1 MPAALHQSADIR
13 PSNLLVLNGNAF
25 FVDAYVSGV
34 LHVPDLS
41 MEGAMPSQLAL
52 VQGYWGDT
60 QGAVQTGLTDL
71 LSKIRI
77 WGIREST
84 GYANHKGCP
93 TWFVLG
99 QRLFY
104 TKEDFYGFQDDLCYN
119 GDAKCRGRAPGF
131 RLPTGKDDFNMA
143 LSAAAPW
150 VNFYGNTP
158 KSIDYPR
165 KTMYQLL
172 SDTARRYPQNIAYV
186 FMGKETDYTTF
197 LRRVDL
203 AAKAFVAMGIH
214 RGDRVTICM
223 PNSPQGLDCFY
234 ALNRIGAIPNMIHP
248 LSAPHEIAFYLNASH
263 SKAIVT
269 LDQFYYKVEQ
279 ILPDLHDTCRIIIA
293 KIRDELPGV
302 KKALFPLTK
311 TARSVQK
318 LPKTGYILWND
329 FLNVGRRSKKELPP
343 DEGKYDDC
351 GAILYSGGTTGTT
364 KGIMLSNLNFN
375 ALGLQTIAASGYTSV
390 AGMKM
395 LSIMPI
401 FHGFGLGIGIHTALI
416 GGATCI
422 LVPQFSVKLYAEI
435 LKKQKPNLIPG
446 VPTLF
451 EALLRADSLDGV
463 DLSFLKGIFSG
474 GDSLSPEL
482 KKKVDQFLKEHNCSE
497 QIREGYG
504 TTECVTASCLT
515 PKDYARSGS
524 IGVPFP
530 DTYYKIVKPGT
541 TEELPANTDGEICI
555 SGPTVMLGYMDNPEE
570 TAQTLRR
577 HLEGRI
583 WLHTGDLGRMDQD
596 GFVYFRQ
603 RIKRMIITSGYNV
616 YPSQLENII
625 DGHDKVLLSCV
636 IGVKDP
642 YRVQRVKAYVVPM
655 PGIEPTEELKE
666 EILAYCEKRIAKYAM
681 PREIEFRTELPKTL
695 VGKVAYRVLEE
706 EANSQMHPEGK

>member
-1 MPAALHQSADIR
+1 
-13 PSNLLVLNGNAF
+13 
-25 FVDAYVSGV
+25 
-34 LHVPDLS
+34 
-41 MEGAMPSQLAL
+41 
-52 VQGYWGDT
+52 
-60 QGAVQTGLTDL
+60 
-71 LSKIRI
+71 
-77 WGIREST
+77 
-84 GYANHKGCP
+84 
-93 TWFVLG
+93 
-99 QRLFY
+99 
-104 TKEDFYGFQDDLCYN
+104 
-119 GDAKCRGRAPGF
+119 
-131 RLPTGKDDFNMA
+131 MA
-143 LSAAAPW
+143 LSSSAPW
-150 VNFYGNTP
+150 LKYYGNTP
-158 KSIDYPR
+158 ATIDYPHM
-165 KTMYQLL
+165 TMYQLL
-172 SDTARRYPQNIAYV
+172 SQTARKYPQNIAYD
-186 FMGKETDYTTF
+186 FMGKTTTYQEF
-197 LRRVDL
+197 LQRIDL
-203 AAKAFVAMGIH
+203 TAKSYAAMGICK
-214 RGDRVTICM
+214 GDRVTICM
-223 PNSPQGLDCFY
+223 PNSPQAVDSFY
-234 ALNRIGAIPNMIHP
+234 ALNRLGAIPNMIHP
-248 LSAPHEIAFYLNASH
+248 LSAPQEIAFYLNVSH
-263 SKAIVT
+263 SKVILT
-269 LDQFYYKVEQ
+269 LDQFYYKVAQ
-279 ILPDLHDTCRIIIA
+279 IQPELQQECTILIA

-311 TARSVQK
+311 TARAIQK
-318 LPKTGYILWND
+318 LPRDGYLLWSD
-329 FLNVGRRSKKELPP
+329 FLAAGRRSRESLPP
-343 DEGKYDDC
+343 DDGKFDDC

-364 KGIMLSNLNFN
+364 KGIMISNPNFN
-375 ALGLQTIAASGYTSV
+375 ALGLQTIAASGYNSV

-395 LSIMPI
+395 LSVMPV

-422 LVPQFSVKLYAEI
+422 LVPQFNVNIYADI

-451 EALLRADSLDGV
+451 EALLRTTTLEGV

-541 TEELPANTDGEICI
+541 TEEQPANTEGEICL
-555 SGPTVMLGYMDNPEE
+555 SGPTVMLGYMDNPGE
-570 TAQTLRR
+570 TAQALRR
-577 HLEGRI
+577 HTDGRI
-583 WLHTGDLGRMDQD
+583 WLHTGDLGSMDQD

-603 RIKRMIITSGYNV
+603 RMKRMIITSGYNV

-625 DGHDKVLLSCV
+625 DGHEKVLLSCV

-655 PGIEPTEELKE
+655 PGIEPTEELKK
-666 EILAYCEKRIAKYAM
+666 EILDYCSSRIAKYAM

-706 EANSQMHPEGK
+706 EANSQEAK